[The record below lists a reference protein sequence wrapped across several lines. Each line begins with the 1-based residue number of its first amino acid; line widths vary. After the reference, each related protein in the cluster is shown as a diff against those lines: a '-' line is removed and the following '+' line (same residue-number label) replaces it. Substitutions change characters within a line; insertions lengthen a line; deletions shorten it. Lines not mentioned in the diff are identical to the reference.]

1 MKAFRININQSFLY
15 IVINIFVS
23 LVGFIRSFVFMK
35 WLNMEDLGI
44 ISLSLTLMQFLSF
57 LQLGLFNGGF
67 RLLCYEKSE
76 EKNNVNNLVYSYL
89 IIISGIVF
97 ILYFISSIL
106 GIDLVLSKKVLIV
119 SLIGG
124 LIMLLNNW
132 LMNSLI
138 ALGRLLTINILNL
151 ISVFISL
158 LFLPS
163 VVYYGINAALLVTII
178 QPLIFATI
186 VIIKVPELRF
196 SAFNFNIN
204 LIKKILS
211 VGFIP
216 FLSGIFVMIN
226 LQVERWSIAKI
237 LGTEALGNFYLVS
250 LFTTLSLLI
259 PNSINNIF
267 FPKIIKSYEEKDITS
282 YKRYIKGNTY
292 IFLIYNIC
300 LVIGTLLFLKG
311 LVNLLF
317 PQHLDNVKYVYY
329 YLPGLVIYTMTFI
342 FSQILNSVLEL
353 KMILKTEIT
362 TSIIYIGILFLQY
375 QSNNFSLE
383 NVCLARFIFYLVTF
397 FIYLIYIRIKWKS
410 FFT

>member
-151 ISVFISL
+151 ISVFVSL

-163 VVYYGINAALLVTII
+163 VFYYGINAALFVTII
-178 QPLIFATI
+178 QPLIFAAI
-186 VIIKVPELRF
+186 VIIKIPELRF

-204 LIKKILS
+204 LVRKILS

-267 FPKIIKSYEEKDITS
+267 FPKIIKSYNDKDITLF
-282 YKRYIKGNTY
+282 KKIVKNNTLV
-292 IFLIYNIC
+292 FLIYNIL
-300 LVIGTLLFLKG
+300 LVLGTFTIFKPIVELVFPNHIKNIG
-311 LVNLLF
+311 
-317 PQHLDNVKYVYY
+317 YVYY
-329 YLPGLVIYTMTFI
+329 YLPGIVMNSMTYVFT
-342 FSQILNSVLEL
+342 QILNASLRLKLILSIDLLTSVFFVL
-353 KMILKTEIT
+353 IIG
-362 TSIIYIGILFLQY
+362 IIYNYNL
-375 QSNNFSLE
+375 FSLE
-383 NVCLARFIFYLVTF
+383 SICITRSMLYSMVFLV
-397 FIYLIYIRIKWKS
+397 YLIYILTKWKS
-410 FFT
+410 IIK